1 MVGINPPVFFEVIV
15 NQFDSTQEHDD
26 YPQAGKLYRIFD
38 DAHRDR
44 LARRIAGLLGQGRPE
59 VQLRQICRFFRA
71 DEDLPRCGESW
82 HRRQRVQAEGWLS
95 RREFN
100 VRRVSMKL
108 SVASLLAEADIPAE
122 AGRALVDNRL
132 EDAAELLM
140 QEYGLSCVEAGYFLN
155 IFAC

>member
-1 MVGINPPVFFEVIV
+1 M
-15 NQFDSTQEHDD
+15 S
-26 YPQAGKLYRIFD
+26 
-38 DAHRDR
+38 
-44 LARRIAGLLGQGRPE
+44 
-59 VQLRQICRFFRA
+59 
-71 DEDLPRCGESW
+71 
-82 HRRQRVQAEGWLS
+82 RVHAEGWLS

-140 QEYGLSCVEAGYFLN
+140 QEYGLSCIEAGYLLN